1 VEEDHWRGIHL
12 RRRRVPQ
19 LARLVRPTPKTS
31 IRVPLCAVFPARF
44 LFVAR
49 LNPPFPPCRE
59 HQHMHKPPE
68 YPYLRI
74 RNKPLPWGDGSKD
87 LLDVRHE
94 YVEDE
99 HH

>member
-1 VEEDHWRGIHL
+1 
-12 RRRRVPQ
+12 
-19 LARLVRPTPKTS
+19 VRPTPKTS

>member
-1 VEEDHWRGIHL
+1 MFAH
-12 RRRRVPQ
+12 
-19 LARLVRPTPKTS
+19 
-31 IRVPLCAVFPARF
+31 
-44 LFVAR
+44 
-49 LNPPFPPCRE
+49 RE
-59 HQHMHKPPE
+59 HIHMHEPPP
-68 YPYLRI
+68 YPYLKI